1 MAFQPAFNA
10 RLINEV
16 RKHPCLYNHSRRGS
30 GDTLERQRLWES
42 IAKSIDP
49 NCAAEFAKKRWLQ
62 LRDRYRKELKIAI
75 KNGFVAPV
83 RWCYFNQ
90 LSWLDP
96 FLKDNIGQAAD
107 EGKKTP
113 KMESFDETSTTPFSW
128 FGFPNLT
135 TIKDEMEDDDSDP
148 ALESSV
154 LDRLLAQTTQRLDSI
169 SPEIE
174 NDESGTQ
181 SLDGNVDVDGVDGE
195 DVEEDDV
202 KTQQIE
208 ERFKGDEEEENIE
221 KPIKISNQNQ
231 NLSHSQNQNQAM
243 AMLAEAINAQNV
255 QNQQKPSV
263 ETLIAAN
270 QARFAHHLAAQ
281 LSGMSS
287 MLNGARKSESAATP
301 VRAPTPPPPT
311 SSTSNGSGHFHP
323 YKEAAKHRHQ
333 SRQAENMMRHH
344 LQQVGRVALEW
355 LNDED
360 LLYSRIIG
368 LKLKKMDPKKRK
380 KVRHQIM
387 VLLEETDE
395 HIVDNDDS
403 CSSHSPSARDQDEEC
418 PVEPTENEIP
428 STQC

>member
-16 RKHPCLYNHSRRGS
+16 RKYPCLYNHSRRGS
-30 GDTLERQRLWES
+30 GDTMERQRLWES
-42 IAKSIDP
+42 IAKNIDP

-75 KNGFVAPV
+75 KNGFVTPV

-107 EGKKTP
+107 EGKKTG
-113 KMESFDETSTTPFSW
+113 KTDSFDETSTTPFSW
-128 FGFPNLT
+128 FGFPNLNAM
-135 TIKDEMEDDDSDP
+135 KEEMEDDDSDP

-154 LDRLLAQTTQRLDSI
+154 LDRLLAQTAQRLDSI

-181 SLDGNVDVDGVDGE
+181 SLDGTIDVDGVDGE
-195 DVEEDDV
+195 DGNIEEEEMKLKQEEED
-202 KTQQIE
+202 
-208 ERFKGDEEEENIE
+208 FGGDDEEENIE
-221 KPIKISNQNQ
+221 KPPMK
-231 NLSHSQNQNQAM
+231 NQAM
-243 AMLAEAINAQNV
+243 AMLTEAINAQNV
-255 QNQQKPSV
+255 QNAHVVAHVQQQQQQKPSV

-281 LSGMSS
+281 LTGMSS

-311 SSTSNGSGHFHP
+311 SSTPSNSNHFHP
-323 YKEAAKHRHQ
+323 YKETARSRHH

-387 VLLEETDE
+387 SLLEETDD
-395 HIVDNDDS
+395 HVDNDDS
-403 CSSHSPSARDQDEEC
+403 CSSHSPSARDNDEEC
-418 PVEPTENEIP
+418 TVEPTENEIP

>member
-16 RKHPCLYNHSRRGS
+16 RKYPCLYNHSRRGS
-30 GDTLERQRLWES
+30 GDTTERQRLWES
-42 IAKSIDP
+42 IAKNIDP

-62 LRDRYRKELKIAI
+62 LRDRYRKELKLAI
-75 KNGFVAPV
+75 KNGFVTPV

-96 FLKDNIGQAAD
+96 FLKDNIAQAAD
-107 EGKKTP
+107 EKKGDL
-113 KMESFDETSTTPFSW
+113 KFDDTTPNTPFNW
-128 FGFPNLT
+128 FGFPNLNG
-135 TIKDEMEDDDSDP
+135 IKYEMEDEDCDP

-154 LDRLLAQTTQRLDSI
+154 LDRLLAQTAQRLDSI

-181 SLDGNVDVDGVDGE
+181 SLDGTVDVDGVDGDDGE
-195 DVEEDDV
+195 EEDMKLKPAD
-202 KTQQIE
+202 E
-208 ERFKGDEEEENIE
+208 EFAGDDEEENIE
-221 KPIKISNQNQ
+221 KSPAPVKS
-231 NLSHSQNQNQAM
+231 QAM
-243 AMLAEAINAQNV
+243 EMLKKVINAQNAEAIV
-255 QNQQKPSV
+255 PPQPPQLPQLPQKPSV

-281 LSGMSS
+281 LSGMGS
-287 MLNGARKSESAATP
+287 MLHGAIKSESAATP
-301 VRAPTPPPPT
+301 VITPTPPPPT
-311 SSTSNGSGHFHP
+311 SSSPNNHFHP
-323 YKEAAKHRHQ
+323 YKEASRHRHHK
-333 SRQAENMMRHH
+333 QAENLMRNH

-387 VLLEETDE
+387 SLLEETDE
-395 HIVDNDDS
+395 HVDNDDS
-403 CSSHSPSARDQDEEC
+403 CSSHSPSAPDNDEDVT
-418 PVEPTENEIP
+418 VEPTENEIP
-428 STQC
+428 STTC

>member
-16 RKHPCLYNHSRRGS
+16 RKYPCLYNHSRRGS
-30 GDTLERQRLWES
+30 GDTMERQRLWES
-42 IAKSIDP
+42 IAKNIDP

-75 KNGFVAPV
+75 KNGFVTPV

-96 FLKDNIGQAAD
+96 FLKDNIGQVAD
-107 EGKKTP
+107 EGKKTG
-113 KMESFDETSTTPFSW
+113 KTDSFDETSTTPFNW
-128 FGFPNLT
+128 FGFPNLNSM
-135 TIKDEMEDDDSDP
+135 KDEMEDEDSDP
-148 ALESSV
+148 ALEHSV
-154 LDRLLAQTTQRLDSI
+154 LDRLLAQTAQRLDSI

-181 SLDGNVDVDGVDGE
+181 SLDGTVDVDGVDGD
-195 DVEEDDV
+195 DVEE
-202 KTQQIE
+202 E
-208 ERFKGDEEEENIE
+208 EIKLKQEDEEFGGDDEEEIE
-221 KPIKISNQNQ
+221 KPVKPLNSSTIQTPLPTSTPHQNP
-231 NLSHSQNQNQAM
+231 M
-243 AMLAEAINAQNV
+243 AMLTEAINAQNA
-255 QNQQKPSV
+255 QQKPSV

-281 LSGMSS
+281 LTGMSS

-301 VRAPTPPPPT
+301 IRAATPPPPT
-311 SSTSNGSGHFHP
+311 STSSNVASHFHP
-323 YKEAAKHRHQ
+323 YKEAARNRHH

-387 VLLEETDE
+387 SLLEETDE
-395 HIVDNDDS
+395 HVDNDDS
-403 CSSHSPSARDQDEEC
+403 CSSHSPSARDQDEDC

>member
-10 RLINEV
+10 RLISEV
-16 RKHPCLYNHSRRGS
+16 RKYPCLYNHSRRGS
-30 GDTLERQRLWES
+30 GDTMERQRLWES
-42 IAKSIDP
+42 IAKNIDA

-75 KNGFVAPV
+75 KNGFVTPV

-96 FLKDNIGQAAD
+96 YLKDNIGQVAD
-107 EGKKTP
+107 EGKKTTIE
-113 KMESFDETSTTPFSW
+113 ESSSAPFNW
-128 FGFPNLT
+128 FGFPSLT
-135 TIKDEMEDDDSDP
+135 TIKDEMEDEDSEDP

-154 LDRLLAQTTQRLDSI
+154 LDRLLAQTAQRLDSI

-181 SLDGNVDVDGVDGE
+181 SLDGNDRI
-195 DVEEDDV
+195 DVEGMDSDE
-202 KTQQIE
+202 KSL
-208 ERFKGDEEEENIE
+208 KGELEEEELGGE
-221 KPIKISNQNQ
+221 VEEEEDKKPAIS
-231 NLSHSQNQNQAM
+231 S
-243 AMLAEAINAQNV
+243 MLEV
-255 QNQQKPSV
+255 LQKPSV

-281 LSGMSS
+281 LTGMSS
-287 MLNGARKSESAATP
+287 MLHGAKKSESAATP
-301 VRAPTPPPPT
+301 IFKESSSPVQQRAQTPPPST
-311 SSTSNGSGHFHP
+311 SSNGAHFHP
-323 YKEAAKHRHQ
+323 YKEAMLRNRHH
-333 SRQAENMMRHH
+333 SRQAEQLMRHH

-380 KVRHQIM
+380 KVRDQIM
-387 VLLEETDE
+387 SLLEETDDGG
-395 HIVDNDDS
+395 DNEDS
-403 CSSHSPSARDQDEEC
+403 CSSHSPSARDHDEEC
-418 PVEPTENEIP
+418 HVEPAESEVSPTSLQI
-428 STQC
+428 